1 MPQLTL
7 DGVTDQARTLV
18 GRAGQ
23 TGARGVT
30 LVLPGRARR
39 TSARRGMGSVVD
51 RARGV
56 ATGRQLARTFP
67 ASTRV
72 AWRAGKVVGR
82 VQGASAV
89 APYAARSWWAS
100 IVARMQLATTRP
112 RFATWARWVP
122 LAIAGTRIAARAQP
136 AVQRQSRSTG
146 GLSRA
151 RKPLQLP
158 FRAGRASGSA
168 RITGAITAA
177 DAKSTRA
184 STKAATRAATEA
196 ATKAA
201 TKAATEAVSK
211 VATKASVATA
221 RTTRRGGWRSGRT
234 VSQGPLQTTGRQMRQ
249 GWRWART
256 FTVGFAIG
264 AIWAYLFTPRQGPG
278 NQALREGA
286 RPTQTA

>member
-7 DGVTDQARTLV
+7 DGVTDQARALA

-30 LVLPGRARR
+30 LLLPGRARR

-51 RARGV
+51 RAREV
-56 ATGRQLARTFP
+56 ATGRQLARTLP

-72 AWRAGKVVGR
+72 AWRAGKLVGR

-89 APYAARSWWAS
+89 APYAARGWWAS
-100 IVARMQLATTRP
+100 IVARMQLAATRP

-122 LAIAGTRIAARAQP
+122 LAIAGTRIAARVQP

-146 GLSRA
+146 SLSRA
-151 RKPLQLP
+151 SMPLQLP
-158 FRAGRASGSA
+158 FRAGRAPGTA
-168 RITGAITAA
+168 RATGAITAA

-184 STKAATRAATEA
+184 ATKAATRAATRAATEA

-201 TKAATEAVSK
+201 TRA
-211 VATKASVATA
+211 ATKATVATA
-221 RTTRRGGWRSGRT
+221 RTARRGGWRSSRT
-234 VSQGPLQTTGRQMRQ
+234 VSQGPLQTTGRQMRR

-286 RPTQTA
+286 RPT